1 MWNNQE
7 CSKQYLCFCFVWFL
21 VGEFGSV
28 WVGDKVG
35 LRYVV
40 SVSFIEPQAVGSSGV
55 ALWFGGAPSFSQC
68 L

>member
-1 MWNNQE
+1 M
-7 CSKQYLCFCFVWFL
+7 
-21 VGEFGSV
+21 
-28 WVGDKVG
+28 G

-40 SVSFIEPQAVGSSGV
+40 SVSFIEPQAAGSSGV